1 MAEEVAEISLE
12 VSRRHA
18 LADAD
23 MRLLIAALLLAA
35 LPHAACA
42 KKKSGSKKSAEE
54 PILELTDA
62 TVEDAL
68 AKNPLMLISFTVPGC
83 ADCELVAKA
92 LRQAK
97 AELRVQSADSVTLAQ
112 LTITSQE
119 SPAVA
124 RITQGQ
130 LQLPKLLVF
139 RDGEAMDYTG
149 TELTKKDIVS
159 TMLREYSRPSVQALS
174 SVKQTERF
182 LHLDS
187 WSAQHADEE
196 QPPRVVGFFPSNG
209 TAGYAVYRAMAS
221 KLQGMISFG
230 ECFDPVIQKKFLGA
244 PARKTIVQVVKADK
258 KERKVQYAGALAVP
272 PMARWVATHSLALV
286 QDLTTESSISDH
298 MARGVPVFLL
308 LMPDECAVHTSA
320 QFLRNS
326 CAIL

>member
-1 MAEEVAEISLE
+1 
-12 VSRRHA
+12 
-18 LADAD
+18 
-23 MRLLIAALLLAA
+23 MRLRVAVLQLALLLTA
-35 LPHAACA
+35 LPTHVSAA

-209 TAGYAVYRAMAS
+209 TAGDAVYRAMAS

>member
-1 MAEEVAEISLE
+1 M
-12 VSRRHA
+12 R
-18 LADAD
+18 
-23 MRLLIAALLLAA
+23 RLLVAALLLAA
-35 LPHAACA
+35 LPQPRCAA

-68 AKNPLMLISFTVPGC
+68 EKNPLMLISFTVPGC

-209 TAGYAVYRAMAS
+209 TAGYAVYRARDGVEAPGDDLVRRVLRPGDPEEVS
-221 KLQGMISFG
+221 RRAGAQDDRPGGEGRQEGAQGA
-230 ECFDPVIQKKFLGA
+230 VRR
-244 PARKTIVQVVKADK
+244 PARRAADGA
-258 KERKVQYAGALAVP
+258 VGGDALAR
-272 PMARWVATHSLALV
+272 ARAGPHDRVVNLRPHG
-286 QDLTTESSISDH
+286 
-298 MARGVPVFLL
+298 ARRPRL
-308 LMPDECAVHTSA
+308 PAA
-320 QFLRNS
+320 Y
-326 CAIL
+326 A